1 MTTKIHPVI
10 MVLNKF
16 PYELKKKTRGK
27 EIYTIKSQNRTQTQK
42 DIEELL
48 IKDKIY
54 NYRKKDSTLSGSTE
68 VTVIE
73 DPVVKD
79 NQIILV
85 FKPSAGG
92 MQETTLN
99 STITELAPAI
109 GFTQK
114 INPKNYEDFYY
125 SIKGINPKNLSVYV
139 NENDRK
145 SGTDFI
151 NNFPKSSKFKIKME
165 NAIGVLNWLYE
176 EDKKNPISNVIWG
189 YRAKPL
195 GVDSKHKGDLFVQYQ
210 TSKMLGVSLKAG
222 DENTSEPKLNTYVN
236 PILENL
242 DESEIQK
249 LKDKLYNEI
258 YFQFSPSKNDYDG
271 RSSKKQTI
279 SKLAE
284 LEKINPTKYNELYD
298 RGLTIIRDTL
308 VSVFPRNVEKTISYL
323 RGAITG
329 EAGDVPLLVLKAF
342 NTSVKVLTDEDDVG
356 VFLTKTKSIRA
367 YPSNSSKQDFYIEL
381 VSSATDKLVMKF
393 SVRTNKTGDEHK
405 LGQFFNLAV
414 KFNGVK

>member
-1 MTTKIHPVI
+1 V
-10 MVLNKF
+10 
-16 PYELKKKTRGK
+16 
-27 EIYTIKSQNRTQTQK
+27 
-42 DIEELL
+42 
-48 IKDKIY
+48 
-54 NYRKKDSTLSGSTE
+54 
-68 VTVIE
+68 
-73 DPVVKD
+73 
-79 NQIILV
+79 LV
-85 FKPSAGG
+85 FKPAAGG

-109 GFTQK
+109 AFTQK
-114 INPKNYEDFYY
+114 IRPKGYEDFYY
-125 SIKGINPKNLSVYV
+125 SIKGIDPKNLTVYV

-165 NAIGVLNWLYE
+165 NAIGVLNWLYD
-176 EDKKNPISNVIWG
+176 EDKKSPITNVIWG
-189 YRAKPL
+189 YRAKPE
-195 GVDSKHKGDLFVQYQ
+195 GVDPKHKGDLFVKYS
-210 TSKMLGVSLKAG
+210 TNKMLGVSLKAG

-242 DESEIQK
+242 DISEVQK
-249 LKDKLYNEI
+249 LRDKLYDEI
-258 YFQFSPSKNDYDG
+258 YFQFSSSKNDYDK
-271 RSSKKQTI
+271 SSKRQTI

-284 LEKINPTKYNELYD
+284 LEKINPTRYNELYD
-298 RGLTIIRDTL
+298 KGLTIIRDTL
-308 VSVFPRNVEKTISYL
+308 VSVFPRNLDRTVNYL

-356 VFLTKTKSIRA
+356 VFLSKTKSIKA
-367 YPSNSSKQDFYIEL
+367 YSSTSSKQDFYIEL
-381 VSSATDKLVMKF
+381 TASATDKLVMKF